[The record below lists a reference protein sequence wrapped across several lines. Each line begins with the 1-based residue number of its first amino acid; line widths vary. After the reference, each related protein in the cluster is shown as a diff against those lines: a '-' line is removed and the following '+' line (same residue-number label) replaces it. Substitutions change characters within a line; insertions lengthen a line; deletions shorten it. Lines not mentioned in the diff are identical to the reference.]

1 MQYLKSSPAEYR
13 EIPNQMD
20 EPIRQHCIRMRFE
33 RAQECAQ

>member
-13 EIPNQMD
+13 EIPNNMC
-20 EPIRQHCIRMRFE
+20 EAIRQHCIRMRFE